1 MLRLRSATGIKL
13 RMTNY
18 FKIPKS
24 EASHE
29 INSPLKREVG
39 GVSAVQTP
47 IAGHFDSAQCPETRP
62 FIHHSSFIIHHS
74 VGVGLAVH
82 SSITGVSIQFFA
94 WSPSGFPEADTQT
107 GVMIHYFKRLLE
119 KRIEVQAK
127 KNHSRSGALQ
137 SPITNHQS
145 PITNHQSPI
154 ANHHSSF
161 IIHHSV
167 GCSITNQQSPITK

>member
-18 FKIPKS
+18 FKILKS
-24 EASHE
+24 EATHE
-29 INSPLKREVG
+29 INSPLKREPVPISREVG

-127 KNHSRSGALQ
+127 KNHSRSGALK
-137 SPITNHQS
+137 SPITGHFDS
-145 PITNHQSPI
+145 
-154 ANHHSSF
+154 A
-161 IIHHSV
+161 
-167 GCSITNQQSPITK
+167 QQPE